1 MSLIVYQ
8 LNCAIAFTGQL
19 EDIEADFSG
28 AELEE
33 MKMQGALRGVK
44 RFKIM
49 KQAEIQTFTQLRQKG
64 TQAAG

>member
-1 MSLIVYQ
+1 M
-8 LNCAIAFTGQL
+8 
-19 EDIEADFSG
+19 EDVEAEFSA

-49 KQAEIQTFTQLRQKG
+49 KQAELQTFNELRQR
-64 TQAAG
+64 